1 MKKFTNALLTG
12 LTIFLIIAGC
22 SKAVIVEEE
31 RTPSV
36 RTAVATVLSQR
47 GVLVG
52 EFEDGPQII
61 DRNITEKILTWQGFH
76 LVLRT
81 EDGGVYEYLSHDL
94 YYEGDRVLIRIQ
106 NGKVISLKNSP

>member
-1 MKKFTNALLTG
+1 MKKIINASLTG
-12 LTIFLIIAGC
+12 LIFLLIFAGC
-22 SKAVIVEEE
+22 SKTVIIEEE
-31 RTPSV
+31 KLPSV
-36 RTAVATVLSQR
+36 RTAVATVLSQK

-52 EFEDGPQII
+52 EFEDGPRII

-76 LVLRT
+76 LILRT